1 MPELALDSEKLH
13 NIKVADGEMRLKE
26 EEVDNDKP
34 MTFQDSRHQIDNN
47 KQPDDK
53 RLLHFGDAKKDMEVE
68 SKELVLSLQSQ
79 LTDSYKKMQEM
90 EYQSNRLKATLREKD
105 DKWQKSL
112 SRLLKGTQD
121 LMWAQL
127 DAKEEILRLQFDWK
141 DQLKNFG
148 EELQTLVAAASG
160 YHKVLAE
167 NRQLYNEVQD
177 LKGNIRVYCRV
188 RPFLTKDSTKQTTID
203 YIGENG
209 ELVLANPGKPV
220 GKDSRRSFT
229 FNRCFDTKSLQ
240 EEVFLDTQP
249 LIRSVLDGFN
259 VCIFAYG
266 QTGSGKTF
274 TMSGPTNMTPTNWGV
289 NYRALNDLFEITQT
303 RVHVFRYEIG
313 VQMLEIYNEQVRD
326 LLVTDG
332 SHKKLEIRNNSQLN
346 GLNVPDANIMP
357 VTSTDDVLELMKLGQ
372 KNRAVG
378 STSLNDRSSRSHSV
392 VTVHVQGKDLE
403 SGSIFRGSLH
413 LVDLAG
419 SERVDKSEVTG
430 DRLKE
435 AQHINK
441 SLSALGDVI
450 SALAQKNGHVP
461 YRNSKLTQLLQD
473 SLGGQAKTLMFVHIS
488 PDADSFGETMS
499 TLKFAE
505 RVATVELGAAR
516 SNKESGE
523 IQILKDQVY
532 QLKEVV
538 AKRDAEIAILNNT
551 IKEQLEKADNIANTE
566 KVKGKPTNASK
577 PRRRTS
583 NEAQAQKGRKT
594 TTENG
599 NANAENRQSMRK
611 IPGDKKTPSSLVL
624 STGHD
629 PEDSTEHFE
638 SSSACSPLDSPTEN
652 KVQFE
657 VSEDGAVNV
666 FEKLKLLKSRR
677 KGIGKRVGSFD
688 SHHSLLEHDDV
699 SEYVKAKPLNTTQQ
713 EAGLVF
719 DTTTPASPSQ
729 PERNFTCQEL
739 NDTFQSSGDDTLS
752 SFQDYTQQLKT
763 DSNGRYVAGAKKYDV
778 VAEMGRSNQ
787 QSGLRLR
794 PPSNMVYGQ
803 DLANGSFETV
813 LLDTI
818 GGQNAQDTGC
828 KRGSFLLNSDVGL
841 DEDFGD
847 EEAFESRGTCQDDT
861 ASLYSDSGMSAEAEN
876 SGSVDQNKK
885 VRSNSTR
892 PQKGMFQS
900 EVSLTPVTSTSRASP
915 SKAER
920 KSTGGLSQVRPRKH
934 KTVGPAAASDKP
946 PPKRNA
952 PVTGN
957 ANQEVD
963 PAIAG
968 NRRSSIAVA
977 SLTTWR

>member
-1 MPELALDSEKLH
+1 MS
-13 NIKVADGEMRLKE
+13 LKE

-121 LMWAQL
+121 LRWAQL

-657 VSEDGAVNV
+657 
-666 FEKLKLLKSRR
+666 
-677 KGIGKRVGSFD
+677 
-688 SHHSLLEHDDV
+688 
-699 SEYVKAKPLNTTQQ
+699 

-885 VRSNSTR
+885 VRPNSIR

-920 KSTGGLSQVRPRKH
+920 KLTGGLGQVRPRKH

-952 PVTGN
+952 PLTGN

-963 PAIAG
+963 PAS
-968 NRRSSIAVA
+968 NRRSSIGVA

>member
-657 VSEDGAVNV
+657 
-666 FEKLKLLKSRR
+666 
-677 KGIGKRVGSFD
+677 
-688 SHHSLLEHDDV
+688 
-699 SEYVKAKPLNTTQQ
+699 
-713 EAGLVF
+713 
-719 DTTTPASPSQ
+719 
-729 PERNFTCQEL
+729 
-739 NDTFQSSGDDTLS
+739 
-752 SFQDYTQQLKT
+752 DYTQQLKT

-963 PAIAG
+963 PA
-968 NRRSSIAVA
+968 SMS
-977 SLTTWR
+977 

>member
-1 MPELALDSEKLH
+1 MS
-13 NIKVADGEMRLKE
+13 LKE

-121 LMWAQL
+121 LRWAQL

-657 VSEDGAVNV
+657 
-666 FEKLKLLKSRR
+666 
-677 KGIGKRVGSFD
+677 
-688 SHHSLLEHDDV
+688 
-699 SEYVKAKPLNTTQQ
+699 
-713 EAGLVF
+713 
-719 DTTTPASPSQ
+719 
-729 PERNFTCQEL
+729 
-739 NDTFQSSGDDTLS
+739 
-752 SFQDYTQQLKT
+752 DYTQQLKT

-885 VRSNSTR
+885 VRPNSIR

-920 KSTGGLSQVRPRKH
+920 KLTGGLGQVRPRKH

-952 PVTGN
+952 PLTGN

-968 NRRSSIAVA
+968 NRRSSIGVA

>member
-657 VSEDGAVNV
+657 
-666 FEKLKLLKSRR
+666 
-677 KGIGKRVGSFD
+677 
-688 SHHSLLEHDDV
+688 
-699 SEYVKAKPLNTTQQ
+699 Q

>member
-1 MPELALDSEKLH
+1 MS
-13 NIKVADGEMRLKE
+13 LKE

-121 LMWAQL
+121 LRWAQL

-657 VSEDGAVNV
+657 
-666 FEKLKLLKSRR
+666 
-677 KGIGKRVGSFD
+677 
-688 SHHSLLEHDDV
+688 
-699 SEYVKAKPLNTTQQ
+699 
-713 EAGLVF
+713 
-719 DTTTPASPSQ
+719 
-729 PERNFTCQEL
+729 
-739 NDTFQSSGDDTLS
+739 
-752 SFQDYTQQLKT
+752 DYTQQLKT

-885 VRSNSTR
+885 VRPNSIR

-920 KSTGGLSQVRPRKH
+920 KLTGGLGQVRPRKH

-952 PVTGN
+952 PLTGN
-957 ANQEVD
+957 ANQE
-963 PAIAG
+963 AIEG
-968 NRRSSIAVA
+968 HQLVSH
-977 SLTTWR
+977 L

>member
-1 MPELALDSEKLH
+1 MPELVLDSENLH
-13 NIKVADGEMRLKE
+13 NFKVADGEMSLKE

-34 MTFQDSRHQIDNN
+34 MSFQDSRHQIDNN

-121 LMWAQL
+121 LRWAQL

-657 VSEDGAVNV
+657 
-666 FEKLKLLKSRR
+666 
-677 KGIGKRVGSFD
+677 
-688 SHHSLLEHDDV
+688 
-699 SEYVKAKPLNTTQQ
+699 
-713 EAGLVF
+713 
-719 DTTTPASPSQ
+719 
-729 PERNFTCQEL
+729 
-739 NDTFQSSGDDTLS
+739 
-752 SFQDYTQQLKT
+752 DYTQQLKN

-920 KSTGGLSQVRPRKH
+920 KLTGGLGQVRPRKH

-952 PVTGN
+952 PLTGN

-963 PAIAG
+963 PAS
-968 NRRSSIAVA
+968 NRRSSIGVA